1 MLRERKPVEETHWD
15 LRMDMAQGWKEG
27 VSNLAKGSGD
37 NFPKEGS
44 FLPRMRGIRRREQVK
59 WFLGS

>member
-1 MLRERKPVEETHWD
+1 MLRERKSMEETHWD
-15 LRMDMAQGWKEG
+15 LRMDMVHGWKEG

-44 FLPRMRGIRRREQVK
+44 FLPRMRRIRRREQ
-59 WFLGS
+59 